1 VTRVLVVEDNER
13 LAQGLVANLEVE
25 GYEARFVTE
34 LARARG
40 EVADFEPHLV
50 ILDLMLPDGNGFD
63 FLRSLRDEGHDVPVM
78 ILSARDQEI
87 DKVQGF
93 RWGADDYVTKPFGLM
108 ELVERVKAI
117 LRRGSALAPD
127 EDRRRRLVFGSV
139 EVDVDARAVRKSGS
153 EVHLSPRAFDLLVA
167 LLERDGSV
175 ASRLELLRDVWGH
188 RGAVQ
193 TRTVDAHVA
202 ELRRA
207 LEDDPADPRH
217 IVTVWK
223 AGYRL
228 IR

>member
-1 VTRVLVVEDNER
+1 MTRVLVVEDNER